1 MAFSKP
7 YDFGYDRRAAWT
19 SPVSRSAARTSYDS
33 GPSPSSGFATYV
45 STASLNSPR
54 TMCRPTRWVIGRTE
68 PNGCR
73 PKKFGTPLNERI
85 WRAVSSAIGIA
96 RSGATARSRRTIR
109 NRFPARSPISRGR
122 SERERSS
129 TSMSFIRRALIASGG
144 TFSKE
149 KSCVVRAR
157 LSLVPANPIRRRL
170 MCKARASS
178 RTRRFVSQLR
188 TRSEAIV
195 YRPSTAVAGGE
206 EISSTTKSSAV
217 ALRVPPRPG
226 VDVRYPSIP
235 TSRSMGLRELLL
247 QEGLRAAEVRREPFG
262 DPLEGGL
269 RIALLHLDRQHGLVE
284 LRVARVVQRIL
295 DVRVSQEG
303 RDKRIADR
311 VIGVCDLQTNGILL
325 FLEEADLHRRMRSGS
340 IVLRFCG
347 LRISPYGGV
356 VIRGSGSQDGAE
368 NHRRGRLFV
377 GELCESCGQCGR
389 DGRGNGAEPE
399 MGTRVRARDGA
410 RREESEVVPGHGADL
425 LRRRAVN
432 LTRCGRGLAGHSRT
446 GPKSFPRVPRCVER
460 ESPSTPAPTRPSRSS
475 PHGIRTGSN
484 RLSGPGPLWE
494 SRLSAKG

>member
-33 GPSPSSGFATYV
+33 GPSPSIGFATYV

-54 TMCRPTRWVIGRTE
+54 TMCRPTMCVIGRTE
-68 PNGCR
+68 PNRCR
-73 PKKFGTPLNERI
+73 PKKFGKPPNERI

-96 RSGATARSRRTIR
+96 RSAATASSRRTIW
-109 NRFPARSPISRGR
+109 NRLPTRSPISRGR
-122 SERERSS
+122 SERERSR

-144 TFSKE
+144 TFSNE
-149 KSCVVRAR
+149 KNCVVRAR

-178 RTRRFVSQLR
+178 RTSRFVSQLR

-295 DVRVSQEG
+295 DVRVFQEG
-303 RDKRIADR
+303 RDKRIDDR
-311 VIGVCDLQTNGILL
+311 VVGVHDLQTNGVFL

-368 NHRRGRLFV
+368 DHRCGRLLA
-377 GELCESCGQCGR
+377 GELCE
-389 DGRGNGAEPE
+389 
-399 MGTRVRARDGA
+399 
-410 RREESEVVPGHGADL
+410 
-425 LRRRAVN
+425 
-432 LTRCGRGLAGHSRT
+432 
-446 GPKSFPRVPRCVER
+446 
-460 ESPSTPAPTRPSRSS
+460 
-475 PHGIRTGSN
+475 
-484 RLSGPGPLWE
+484 
-494 SRLSAKG
+494 

>member
-33 GPSPSSGFATYV
+33 APSPSSGFATYV
-45 STASLNSPR
+45 STASWNSPR
-54 TMCRPTRWVIGRTE
+54 TMCRPTRCVIGRTE
-68 PNGCR
+68 PNRCR
-73 PKKFGTPLNERI
+73 PKKFGKPPNERI

-96 RSGATARSRRTIR
+96 RSAATARSRRTIW
-109 NRFPARSPISRGR
+109 NRLPTRSPISRGR

-149 KSCVVRAR
+149 KSCVVSAR

-247 QEGLRAAEVRREPFG
+247 QEGLRPAELRREPFG
-262 DPLEGGL
+262 NSLEGGL
-269 RIALLHLDRQHGLVE
+269 WVALLHLDRQDGLVE
-284 LRVARVVQRIL
+284 LRMGG
-295 DVRVSQEG
+295 SP
-303 RDKRIADR
+303 RDQVDLANLPSDR
-311 VIGVCDLQTNGILL
+311 DQ
-325 FLEEADLHRRMRSGS
+325 FL
-340 IVLRFCG
+340 
-347 LRISPYGGV
+347 P
-356 VIRGSGSQDGAE
+356 
-368 NHRRGRLFV
+368 
-377 GELCESCGQCGR
+377 R
-389 DGRGNGAEPE
+389 DGIARIMEFGQRFHPPSGGGRP
-399 MGTRVRARDGA
+399 GTRARSRCPMPRRSPIRTRTASAASTSRWPRAPWA
-410 RREESEVVPGHGADL
+410 L
-425 LRRRAVN
+425 
-432 LTRCGRGLAGHSRT
+432 
-446 GPKSFPRVPRCVER
+446 
-460 ESPSTPAPTRPSRSS
+460 SRS
-475 PHGIRTGSN
+475 
-484 RLSGPGPLWE
+484 
-494 SRLSAKG
+494 

>member
-33 GPSPSSGFATYV
+33 APSPSSGFATYV
-45 STASLNSPR
+45 STASWNSPR
-54 TMCRPTRWVIGRTE
+54 TMCLPTTCVIGRME
-68 PNGCR
+68 PNRCK
-73 PKKFGTPLNERI
+73 PKKFGKPPNERI

-96 RSGATARSRRTIR
+96 RSAATARSRRTIW
-109 NRFPARSPISRGR
+109 NRLPTRSPISRGR

-144 TFSKE
+144 TLSKE

-247 QEGLRAAEVRREPFG
+247 QEGLRAAEIRREAFR

-269 RIALLHLDRQHGLVE
+269 RVALLHLDREDGLVE
-284 LRVARVVQRIL
+284 LRVARVVQRVL
-295 DVRVSQEG
+295 DVRIFQEG
-303 RDKRIADR
+303 CDQGIDDR
-311 VIGVCDLQTNGILL
+311 VVGIHDLQTNGILL
-325 FLEEADLHRRMRSGS
+325 FFEEANLHRKAR
-340 IVLRFCG
+340 V
-347 LRISPYGGV
+347 
-356 VIRGSGSQDGAE
+356 GA
-368 NHRRGRLFV
+368 
-377 GELCESCGQCGR
+377 
-389 DGRGNGAEPE
+389 A
-399 MGTRVRARDGA
+399 T
-410 RREESEVVPGHGADL
+410 
-425 LRRRAVN
+425 
-432 LTRCGRGLAGHSRT
+432 
-446 GPKSFPRVPRCVER
+446 
-460 ESPSTPAPTRPSRSS
+460 
-475 PHGIRTGSN
+475 
-484 RLSGPGPLWE
+484 
-494 SRLSAKG
+494 